1 MEKNIVILSGS
12 PRKGGNTEKL
22 ILAFKEGA
30 ESAGNI
36 VTVFHTAHMSIKG
49 CIGCE
54 FCHTHEGKCTL
65 SDDMS
70 TILDA
75 MNECD
80 VIIWA
85 SPIYYFSFT
94 AQLKAVIDRTYPFIN
109 KDKKQA
115 GLMLTFA
122 YDNADTAAGAIAIY
136 EGILQYYEWEDAFR
150 LFVPSVEHLN
160 DIEGRPELDSARKLG
175 EEI

>member
-1 MEKNIVILSGS
+1 MGKKIVILSGS
-12 PRKGGNTEKL
+12 PRKNGNTEKL
-22 ILAFKEGA
+22 ISAFKEGA
-30 ESAGNI
+30 SSAGNT
-36 VTVFHTAHMSIKG
+36 VTVFHTAHMKIKG
-49 CIGCE
+49 CTGCE
-54 FCHTHEGKCTL
+54 FCLTHEGNCAL
-65 SDDMS
+65 SDDMEI
-70 TILDA
+70 ILKA
-75 MNECD
+75 MDECD
-80 VIIWA
+80 VIVWA

-122 YDNADTAAGAIAIY
+122 YDTADTATGAIAIY

-150 LFVPSVEHLN
+150 LLVPSVEHLG
-160 DIEGRPELDSARKLG
+160 DIDGRIELDLARKLG